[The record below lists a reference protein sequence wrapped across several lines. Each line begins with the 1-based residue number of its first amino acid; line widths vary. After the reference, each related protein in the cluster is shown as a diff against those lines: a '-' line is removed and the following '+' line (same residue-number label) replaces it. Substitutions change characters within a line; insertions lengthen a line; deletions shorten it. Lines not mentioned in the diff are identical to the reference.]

1 MKIFILIFLSFC
13 LFVLSAGDT
22 QEEDY
27 NNQYEETLAQLPM
40 KEEDNKPQYKT
51 TLDQPPLTDQSYE
64 TQYEATLD
72 QAPLDEAQENYYVT
86 NQGSSVHV

>member
-27 NNQYEETLAQLPM
+27 NNQYEGTLGQLPM
-40 KEEDNKPQYKT
+40 KDEKDNEPQYKT
-51 TLDQPPLTDQSYE
+51 TLNQPPI
-64 TQYEATLD
+64 AD